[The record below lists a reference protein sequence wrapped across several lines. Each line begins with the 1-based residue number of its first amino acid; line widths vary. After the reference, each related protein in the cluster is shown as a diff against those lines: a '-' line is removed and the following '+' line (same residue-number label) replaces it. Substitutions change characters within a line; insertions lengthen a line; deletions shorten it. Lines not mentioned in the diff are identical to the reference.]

1 MLYIF
6 TKSRQFDGSIYNIDQ
21 LNNKNELTM
30 NEEKQYQM
38 TV

>member
-6 TKSRQFDGSIYNIDQ
+6 TKSRQFDGSIYIDQ